1 MLKGYYKFVSRIQPS
16 LLSSANRNMEK
27 TYMFLVFLRKKK
39 ERKLRKSYQMNMNH
53 YLYPKDYDPSIGT
66 FSVNR
71 HIFIQ

>member
-1 MLKGYYKFVSRIQPS
+1 
-16 LLSSANRNMEK
+16 MEK

-39 ERKLRKSYQMNMNH
+39 EKKLRKSYQMNMNH
-53 YLYPKDYDPSIGT
+53 YLYPKDYDPWIGT